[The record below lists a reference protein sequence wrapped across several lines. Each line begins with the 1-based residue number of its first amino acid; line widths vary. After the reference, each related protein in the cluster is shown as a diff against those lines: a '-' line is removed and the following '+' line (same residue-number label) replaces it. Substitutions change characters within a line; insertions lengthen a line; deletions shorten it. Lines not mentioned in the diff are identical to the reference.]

1 MTAKTLV
8 DCADEWKL
16 IPWKKFQ
23 KIVLRL
29 QHRIYKAR
37 KKNDYILVKRL
48 QSLLLGSKCAKY
60 LAAREV
66 SQLFINKKVLYGD
79 NFYSSLVS
87 ELNLTKNW
95 KHKKLRELSLV
106 KTNGKK
112 LSLCVPT
119 IRDGAINFLISYALE
134 PFYKAYFSNESY
146 NSNWQVHNHIAKN
159 LELRS
164 KEVTKTILELNIQ
177 RCFDEIDNEKLLSFI
192 TLPRIAKRFIS
203 SALKVGILKNQSND
217 RQSTQSNLISSF
229 LRKIILHG
237 IENLSL
243 EKECQNCSYQSG
255 FRHENYM
262 IFIVN
267 TIQCVE
273 PLINKVKY
281 FLQKRGLKPD
291 ELTTKLVSS
300 INVFEFRG
308 WYFKIKAKNYK
319 FVSYPSKKNRLEMIK
334 KIKIT
339 MKDIRY
345 TLIDRLCILKRIYT
359 KWKNHHKFC
368 DMSQVNLW
376 SIDKWTYKYL
386 KKKTKMPRTEIIKH
400 LNLIFK

>member
-1 MTAKTLV
+1 MESLSMTAKTLV

-29 QHRIYKAR
+29 QHRIYKAT

-95 KHKKLRELSLV
+95 KHKKLRELRLV

-203 SALKVGILKNQSND
+203 SAD
-217 RQSTQSNLISSF
+217 
-229 LRKIILHG
+229 
-237 IENLSL
+237 
-243 EKECQNCSYQSG
+243 
-255 FRHENYM
+255 
-262 IFIVN
+262 
-267 TIQCVE
+267 
-273 PLINKVKY
+273 
-281 FLQKRGLKPD
+281 
-291 ELTTKLVSS
+291 
-300 INVFEFRG
+300 
-308 WYFKIKAKNYK
+308 A
-319 FVSYPSKKNRLEMIK
+319 
-334 KIKIT
+334 
-339 MKDIRY
+339 
-345 TLIDRLCILKRIYT
+345 
-359 KWKNHHKFC
+359 
-368 DMSQVNLW
+368 
-376 SIDKWTYKYL
+376 
-386 KKKTKMPRTEIIKH
+386 
-400 LNLIFK
+400 